1 MTTIYVTVTDQKE
14 VLIFPDVDYYYETRR
29 GLEIIQEE
37 MYHTSKTVIMKDNIL
52 RYSVMDKRA

>member
-29 GLEIIQEE
+29 RLEIIQEE
-37 MYHTSKTVIMKDNIL
+37 MYHTTKTVIMKDNIL